1 MNKTLRTVLII
12 IFAAVFLLCAAFLA
26 DYLIKSVKQQKQT
39 DDLASLIGAANPDDY
54 TDPTAGSDDPAIDTP
69 LPQDSK
75 YVHIKHPVT
84 GKYMSILREY
94 APLYELNH
102 DFVGWIRID
111 GTKVSYPVMQSP
123 EWVNYYLKRDF
134 YGNES
139 RHGTIYANE
148 SANLQEHSDNITLY
162 GHKMKDGSMFASLHN
177 YKDKAVF
184 DAQPYIEF
192 DTIYDYNT
200 YQIMAVFIT
209 DAYIE
214 TGFAYHNFV
223 DGNEE
228 SFNAFVAKC
237 KELALYDTGVDAVYG
252 DKLLTLSTCEHSINN
267 GRFVVVAKKIS

>member
-1 MNKTLRTVLII
+1 MNKTLRTVLIVL
-12 IFAAVFLLCAAFLA
+12 FAAIFLASAAFLA
-26 DYLIKSVKQQKQT
+26 DYFIKSAKQKKQT
-39 DDLASLIGAANPDDY
+39 NDLEELIGATISIDSTEPTGGNEEPVV
-54 TDPTAGSDDPAIDTP
+54 DPTV
-69 LPQDSK
+69 PQTSK
-75 YVHIKHPVT
+75 YVHIKHPKT
-84 GKYMSILREY
+84 GKYMSILSEY
-94 APLYELNH
+94 APLFELNQ
-102 DFVGWIRID
+102 DFIGWIRID
-111 GTKVSYPVMQSP
+111 GTKVSYPVMQST

-148 SANLQEHSDNITLY
+148 SANIKDHSDNITLY

-177 YKDKAVF
+177 YKDKAVY

-200 YQIMAVFIT
+200 YQIIAVFIT
-209 DAYIE
+209 DAYLE

-223 DGNEE
+223 DGDEE

-237 KELALYDTGVDAVYG
+237 KELALYDTGVDAEYG
-252 DKLLTLSTCEHSINN
+252 DKLLTLSTCEHSIDN